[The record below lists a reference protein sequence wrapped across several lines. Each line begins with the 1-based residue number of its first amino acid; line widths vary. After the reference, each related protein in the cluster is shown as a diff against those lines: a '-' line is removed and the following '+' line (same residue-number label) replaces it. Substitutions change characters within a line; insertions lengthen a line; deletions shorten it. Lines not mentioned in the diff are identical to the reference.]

1 MYGALD
7 ISVSGM
13 VAQRQRLETAT
24 ANIALAG
31 APVDP
36 ANPGAFRRRIALLA
50 PGATG
55 NERTSSRQAPLGVRV
70 AQIAADPAPFRKVYD
85 PGHPYAAKAT
95 DPSRGMVEGY
105 YDIPNIDPVIEE
117 VNALEASRAYE
128 ANVMAAEAVKSM
140 LGQALRLIA

>member
-7 ISVSGM
+7 IAVSGM
-13 VAQRQRLETAT
+13 VAQRQRLETTT

-36 ANPGAFRRRIALLA
+36 SSPDGFRRKIALLA
-50 PGATG
+50 PGAPG
-55 NERTSSRQAPLGVRV
+55 QRGGGLGVHV
-70 AQIAADPAPFRKVYD
+70 AEIANDPAPFRKVYD
-85 PGHPYAAKAT
+85 PNHPYAAKTT
-95 DPSRGMVEGY
+95 DASRGQIEGY
-105 YDIPNIDPVIEE
+105 YDVPNIDPVIEE

-128 ANVMAAEAVKSM
+128 ANVMAAEAVKTM